1 MLKRT
6 TFTLML
12 MAAAVL
18 QALACTNLIVGKN
31 ASADGSTIVSYSADS
46 YGLFGELYHYPAGMH
61 AKGTMID
68 IHEWDTGKYLGQIAQ
83 ARQTYNVIGNMNEFQ
98 LTIAE
103 TTFGG
108 RPELVDTTG
117 VIDYGS
123 LIYLALQRSR
133 TAREAI
139 KVMTDLVEEYGYY
152 SSGESFTLADPNE
165 VWIMEMI
172 GKGPGVRGAVWVAV
186 RVPDDCIAAHANHS
200 RIHQFPMNDKN
211 NCLYSPDVIS
221 FAREKGYFSGV
232 NKDFSFSAAYA
243 PLDFGALRF
252 CEARVWSYYNMFT
265 DKGQEYLSYIE
276 GTDTTPMPLFVKPS
290 RKLSVRDV
298 QQAMRDHY
306 EGTPLD
312 LSQDFGAGPYHTPY
326 RLSPLTF
333 EVDGKEYFNERPIS
347 TQQSGFVF
355 VAQMRA
361 SLPDAVGG
369 VLWFGTDDANMTVFT
384 PVYCCTDQAPQCYTR
399 VDGADYIT
407 FSWRSSF
414 WMYNWVSGMVYP
426 RYDLMIGDVRAV
438 QQQLED
444 TFAQAQ
450 SGIESSALQ
459 LLQKDPAAA
468 KRFLTNYT
476 HLTAQ
481 STLDAWKRLGE
492 YLIVKYSDG
501 VVRKTKDGRFLRN
514 SIGQPAGVDR
524 PGYSPEFLKEYVRQT
539 GDRYLMK
546 ALEPKKT
553 NEN

>member
-18 QALACTNLIVGKN
+18 QALACSNLIVGKN
-31 ASADGSTIVSYSADS
+31 ASTDGSTIVSYSADS
-46 YGLFGELYHYPAGMH
+46 YGLFGELYHYPAGIH

-123 LIYLALQRSR
+123 LIYLGLQRSR

-243 PLDFGALRF
+243 PLDYGALRF

-524 PGYSPEFLKEYVRQT
+524 PGYSQEFLKEYVRQT